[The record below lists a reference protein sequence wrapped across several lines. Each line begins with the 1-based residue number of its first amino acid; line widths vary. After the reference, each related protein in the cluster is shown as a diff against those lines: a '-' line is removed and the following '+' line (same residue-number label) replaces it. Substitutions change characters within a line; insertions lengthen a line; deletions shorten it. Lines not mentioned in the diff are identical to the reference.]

1 MERCS
6 AIKVALWR
14 RFRDT
19 GHSLTVYVSYR
30 EMARSKS
37 KKTPAAPPATWD
49 ENLIRRLLPWRLEL
63 GGVLLLILSAA
74 TLLQLLGIVSA
85 GWLAWW
91 ASFWQRLAGW
101 GVYPLFLSLLAA
113 GLYVV
118 LRRRQLPFHVEVSQ
132 AIGLELALLAALP
145 LTYQIADGSLPAAYQ
160 GRAGGLIGWALAS
173 PLLDF
178 LGVLLTPFLYL
189 NILLW
194 GVALMLRLGWDD
206 VSRALS
212 TVSASLQQLA
222 DAVEPAPRPPAP
234 PPSPSSPVV
243 PAPQV
248 ATSGVKRAADT
259 APSQEKPAQTG
270 EPDQR
275 LPSINI
281 LQKGTV
287 ISLSDEE
294 IERKKAIIEQTLED
308 FGLKGTVTEI
318 RRGPSVTQF
327 GVTPGYLERTG
338 PDGEPKLKKIRV
350 SQIASLRK
358 DLALS
363 LAVSRLRI
371 EAPVPGRGIVGV
383 EVPNAATNVVR
394 LRTLLE
400 SQAFT
405 RLDSPLAIALGQG
418 VSGAPMAID
427 LADMPHLL
435 IAGTTG
441 SGKSVSLTA
450 FVACLVFN
458 NPPERLRLVMID
470 PKKVEL
476 IRFNGLPHLLGN
488 VEVEQERITGVLR
501 WLLLEMDRRYEA
513 FAELG
518 AKNLEV
524 YNRKAPRRGGEPLP
538 YIGVFIDEMADLMA
552 IYGDEVERALC
563 RLAQMARATGIHLV
577 VATQRP
583 STDVITGLIKANFP
597 ARISFAVASGT
608 DSRVILDTVGA
619 EQLLGQGD
627 MLFLSPEAGEPVR
640 VQGCFVAD
648 NEIDRLVTHWQRA
661 APERESQEPPWET
674 LIARQEVISET
685 DEMLEDAIELA
696 KKRDTI
702 STSLIQRRLRVG
714 YPRAARLMEAL
725 YELDLVEDPKEG
737 GRTRRTFVD
746 EDDNPLDDF
755 VSDTPPEE

>member
-1 MERCS
+1 
-6 AIKVALWR
+6 
-14 RFRDT
+14 
-19 GHSLTVYVSYR
+19 
-30 EMARSKS
+30 MARSKS
-37 KKTPAAPPATWD
+37 KKRPANPPATWD
-49 ENLIRRLLPWRLEL
+49 ENLIRGLVPWRQEL
-63 GGVLLLILSAA
+63 GGALLLLLSAA
-74 TLLQLLGIVSA
+74 TLVQLVGLFSA
-85 GWLAWW
+85 GWLVWW
-91 ASFWQRLAGW
+91 GDFWRRLAGW
-101 GVYPLFLSLLAA
+101 GVYPLFLSLFAA
-113 GLYVV
+113 GLYLVM
-118 LRRRQLPFHVEVSQ
+118 RRWQPPFELAVSQ
-132 AIGLELALLAALP
+132 VIGLEVVWLAALP
-145 LTYQIADGSLPAAYQ
+145 LTYQIAGGTLPAAYQ
-160 GRAGGLIGWALAS
+160 GQAGGLIGWALAA

-178 LGVLLTPFLYL
+178 LGALLTPLLYL
-189 NILLW
+189 GLLLW
-194 GVALMLRLGWDD
+194 GTALIVRFGWDD
-206 VSRALS
+206 LS
-212 TVSASLQQLA
+212 HVLSSLSARLQQWAEEL
-222 DAVEPAPRPPAP
+222 EPPPRPPAP
-234 PPSPSSPVV
+234 PPPPSTAAV
-243 PAPQV
+243 PPPQ
-248 ATSGVKRAADT
+248 ATPSGVMVVDDAPRSRRA
-259 APSQEKPAQTG
+259 PKKEG
-270 EPDQR
+270 EPDPR
-275 LPSINI
+275 LPS
-281 LQKGTV
+281 LDMLEKGTV
-287 ISLSDEE
+287 INLTDEE
-294 IERKKAIIEQTLED
+294 IERKKATIEQTLED

-327 GVTPGYLERTG
+327 GVTPGYLEGTG

-350 SQIASLRK
+350 SQIAALRK
-358 DLALS
+358 DLALA
-363 LAVSRLRI
+363 LAVPRLRI
-371 EAPVPGRGIVGV
+371 EAPVPGRGIVGI

-394 LRTLLE
+394 LRTILE

-405 RLDSPLAIALGQG
+405 RLNAPLSIALGQG
-418 VSGAPMAID
+418 VSGAPLAVD
-427 LADMPHLL
+427 LARMPHLL

-488 VEVEQERITGVLR
+488 VEVEHERITGVLR
-501 WLLLEMDRRYEA
+501 WLIMEMDRRYEA

-524 YNRKAPRRGGEPLP
+524 YNQKAPRRGGEQLP
-538 YIGVFIDEMADLMA
+538 YIAVFVDEMADLMA
-552 IYGDEVERALC
+552 MYGEEVERALC

-640 VQGCFVAD
+640 VQGCFVGD
-648 NEIDRLVTHWQRA
+648 NEIERLVTHWRRA
-661 APERESQEPPWET
+661 VSQDEPEEAPWEK
-674 LIARQEVISET
+674 LIARQEVIDET
-685 DEMLEDAIELA
+685 DDMLEEAIELA
-696 KKRDTI
+696 KKRDSI

-746 EDDNPLDDF
+746 EDDNPLDEY
-755 VSDTPPEE
+755 VSGEPEA

>member
-1 MERCS
+1 
-6 AIKVALWR
+6 L
-14 RFRDT
+14 
-19 GHSLTVYVSYR
+19 
-30 EMARSKS
+30 
-37 KKTPAAPPATWD
+37 
-49 ENLIRRLLPWRLEL
+49 
-63 GGVLLLILSAA
+63 LSAV
-74 TLLQLLGIVSA
+74 TLLQLLGLTSA

-91 ASFWQRLAGW
+91 GRFWQRLAGW

-113 GLYVV
+113 GLYLV
-118 LRRRQLPFHVEVSQ
+118 LRRWDLPFRVQISQ
-132 AIGLELALLAALP
+132 VIGLELALLSALP
-145 LTYQIADGSLPAAYQ
+145 LTYQIAGGTLPAAYQ
-160 GRAGGLIGWALAS
+160 GRAGGLIGWALAA

-178 LGVLLTPFLYL
+178 LGVLLTPLLYVSL
-189 NILLW
+189 LLW
-194 GVALMLRLGWDD
+194 GVALILRLGWDD
-206 VSRALS
+206 VSQTLS
-212 TVSASLQQLA
+212 TLSATLQQWA
-222 DAVEPAPRPPAP
+222 EEMEPPPRPPAP
-234 PPSPSSPVV
+234 PPPPSK
-243 PAPQV
+243 PATPPPEPPD
-248 ATSGVKRAADT
+248 SGVMVVDD
-259 APSQEKPAQTG
+259 APRPQRRPVAEG
-270 EPDQR
+270 ERDPR
-275 LPSINI
+275 LPSIDM
-281 LQKGTV
+281 LEKGTV
-287 ISLSDEE
+287 INLSDEE

-363 LAVSRLRI
+363 LAVPRLRI

-405 RLDSPLAIALGQG
+405 RLNAPLAIGLGQG
-418 VSGAPMAID
+418 VSGAPLAVD
-427 LADMPHLL
+427 LAKMPHLL

-458 NPPERLRLVMID
+458 NTPERLRLVMID

-501 WLLLEMDRRYEA
+501 WLIMEMDRRYEA

-518 AKNLEV
+518 AKNLEA
-524 YNRKAPRRGGEPLP
+524 YNQKAPRRGGEPLP
-538 YIGVFIDEMADLMA
+538 YIAVFIDEMADLMA
-552 IYGDEVERALC
+552 MYGEEVEAALC

-640 VQGCFVAD
+640 IQGCFVGD
-648 NEIDRLVTHWQRA
+648 NEIERLVTHWRRVMPEA
-661 APERESQEPPWET
+661 APEEAPWEK
-674 LIARQEVISET
+674 LIAREEVIAGT
-685 DEMLEDAIELA
+685 DDMLEEAIELA

-746 EDDNPLDDF
+746 EDDNPLDDY
-755 VSDTPPEE
+755 VSGEPEE

>member
-1 MERCS
+1 
-6 AIKVALWR
+6 
-14 RFRDT
+14 
-19 GHSLTVYVSYR
+19 
-30 EMARSKS
+30 MARSKS
-37 KKTPAAPPATWD
+37 KKKPATPPATWD

-63 GGVLLLILSAA
+63 AGALLVLLSAA
-74 TLLQLLGIVSA
+74 TVFQLLGPASA
-85 GWLAWW
+85 GWLGWW
-91 ASFWQRLAGW
+91 GRFWQQLAGW

-113 GLYVV
+113 GLYLV
-118 LRRRQLPFHVEVSQ
+118 LRRWRLPFRVQISQ
-132 AIGLELALLAALP
+132 VIGLELALLAALP
-145 LTYQIADGSLPAAYQ
+145 LTYQIAGGTLPAAYQ
-160 GRAGGLIGWALAS
+160 GRAGGLIGWALAA

-178 LGVLLTPFLYL
+178 LGVLLTPFLYISL
-189 NILLW
+189 LLW
-194 GVALMLRLGWDD
+194 GVALILRLGWDD
-206 VSRALS
+206 LSRTLS
-212 TVSASLQQLA
+212 TLSASLQQWAEEL
-222 DAVEPAPRPPAP
+222 EPPPRPPAP
-234 PPSPSSPVV
+234 PPSPSTAAVPPPEVASSRVMVV
-243 PAPQV
+243 DDAP
-248 ATSGVKRAADT
+248 R
-259 APSQEKPAQTG
+259 PRRKPLAEGQRD
-270 EPDQR
+270 PR
-275 LPSINI
+275 LPAIDM
-281 LQKGTV
+281 LEKGTV
-287 ISLSDEE
+287 ISLSDDE

-308 FGLKGTVTEI
+308 FGLRGTVTEI

-363 LAVSRLRI
+363 LAVPRLRI

-405 RLDSPLAIALGQG
+405 RLNSPLAIALGQG
-418 VSGAPMAID
+418 VSGAPLAVD
-427 LADMPHLL
+427 LSKMPHLL

-458 NPPERLRLVMID
+458 NTPERLRLVMID

-488 VEVEQERITGVLR
+488 VEVEHERITGVLR
-501 WLLLEMDRRYEA
+501 WLIMEMDRRYQA

-518 AKNLEV
+518 AKNLEL
-524 YNRKAPRRGGEPLP
+524 YNQKAPRRGGEELP
-538 YIGVFIDEMADLMA
+538 YIAVFIDEMADLMA
-552 IYGDEVERALC
+552 MYGEEVERALC

-640 VQGCFVAD
+640 VQGCFVGD
-648 NEIDRLVTHWQRA
+648 NEIERLVTHWRRVMSEA
-661 APERESQEPPWET
+661 EPEEAPWER
-674 LIARQEVISET
+674 LIAREEVIAET
-685 DEMLEDAIELA
+685 DDMLEEAIELA

-746 EDDNPLDDF
+746 EDDNPLDDY
-755 VSDTPPEE
+755 VSGGPEE

>member
-1 MERCS
+1 
-6 AIKVALWR
+6 
-14 RFRDT
+14 
-19 GHSLTVYVSYR
+19 
-30 EMARSKS
+30 MARSKS
-37 KKTPAAPPATWD
+37 KQRPATPPATWD
-49 ENLIRRLLPWRLEL
+49 ENLIRSLLPWRQEL
-63 GGVLLLILSAA
+63 SGVALLLLSAA
-74 TLLQLLGIVSA
+74 TLVQLVGLTSSA
-85 GWLAWW
+85 WLARWGD
-91 ASFWQRLAGW
+91 FWHRLAGW
-101 GVYPLFLSLLAA
+101 GVYPLFLSFFAA
-113 GLYVV
+113 GLYLV
-118 LRRRQLPFHVEVSQ
+118 LRRWQPPFQISVSQ
-132 AIGLELALLAALP
+132 VIGLEMVWLAALP
-145 LTYQIADGSLPAAYQ
+145 LTYQIAGGTLPVAYQ
-160 GRAGGLIGWALAS
+160 GGAGGLIGWALAA

-178 LGVLLTPFLYL
+178 LGVLLTPLLYL
-189 NILLW
+189 SLLLW
-194 GVALMLRLGWDD
+194 GTALILRIGWDD
-206 VSRALS
+206 LSRALS
-212 TVSASLQQLA
+212 ALSARLQHWAEEL
-222 DAVEPAPRPPAP
+222 EPPPRPPATPP
-234 PPSPSSPVV
+234 PPSATAV
-243 PAPQV
+243 PPPETAG
-248 ATSGVKRAADT
+248 SGVMVVDD
-259 APSQEKPAQTG
+259 APRPRRSPATEGQRD
-270 EPDQR
+270 PR
-275 LPSINI
+275 LPSLDMLEKGAVIN
-281 LQKGTV
+281 LT
-287 ISLSDEE
+287 DEE
-294 IERKKAIIEQTLED
+294 IERKKATIEQTLED
-308 FGLKGTVTEI
+308 FGLKGSVTEI

-327 GVTPGYLERTG
+327 GVTPGYLEGTG
-338 PDGEPKLKKIRV
+338 PDGEPKLKKVRV
-350 SQIASLRK
+350 SRIAALRK
-358 DLALS
+358 DLALA
-363 LAVSRLRI
+363 LAVPRLRI

-394 LRTLLE
+394 LRTILE

-405 RLDSPLAIALGQG
+405 RLDAPLAIALGQG
-418 VSGAPMAID
+418 VSGAPLAVD
-427 LADMPHLL
+427 LARMPHLL

-488 VEVEQERITGVLR
+488 VEVEHERIAGVLR
-501 WLLLEMDRRYEA
+501 WLIMEMDRRYQA
-513 FAELG
+513 FSELG

-524 YNRKAPRRGGEPLP
+524 YNQKASRRGGEQLP
-538 YIGVFIDEMADLMA
+538 YIAVFIDEMADLMA
-552 IYGDEVERALC
+552 MYGEEVERALC

-640 VQGCFVAD
+640 IQGCFVSD
-648 NEIDRLVTHWQRA
+648 NEIERLVTHWRRA
-661 APERESQEPPWET
+661 VSQDEPQEAPWEK
-674 LIARQEVISET
+674 LIARQEVIAET
-685 DEMLEDAIELA
+685 DDMLEEAIELA

-746 EDDNPLDDF
+746 EDDNPLDDY
-755 VSDTPPEE
+755 VSGEPEV